1 MNKKMFDNSKNRT
14 KWGNPYYLVLFVN
27 RTKPGTILIET
38 VLSGESLYYRVE
50 GANKE
55 F

>member
-1 MNKKMFDNSKNRT
+1 MNKKMFDISKNRT